1 MAAVDNH
8 HRIWRDGKFVDW
20 EDATIHVMSHVVH
33 YGSSVFE
40 GIRCYETPG
49 GPAVFRLGAHMRRF
63 ADSCRIYRMP
73 LTYSIEDLSRAAVET
88 VAENEL
94 PHCYLR
100 PVAIR
105 TGEQMGV
112 LPQDTPLEVFII
124 PWTWGTYLG
133 ADALKNGAD
142 VCVSSW
148 RRPAP
153 DTFPSLAKAGGNYL
167 NGQLSKMQARID
179 NYVEGIMLDSFG
191 LVSEGSGEN
200 LFLVRDGK
208 LFTSTISSGILNGIT
223 RDCVMRIARDMEVE
237 VVEGS
242 FPREM
247 LYIADELFF
256 TGTAAED
263 NSHSFGRSDSG
274 GHRQAGRSNARDSA
288 RVHGPCDRYDRGSLW
303 VADTGAGPKDVDD
316 RARKARERTGR
327 QHVRFADLTPFSDR
341 V

>member
-1 MAAVDNH
+1 MAAVNNH

-40 GIRCYETPG
+40 GIRCYETPR
-49 GPAVFRLGAHMRRF
+49 GPAVFRLDAHMRRF
-63 ADSCRIYRMP
+63 SDSCRIYRMP
-73 LTYSIEDLSRAAVET
+73 LKYSIEDLSRATVET
-88 VAENEL
+88 VAENNL

-112 LPQDTPLEVFII
+112 LPSDTPLEVFII

-153 DTFPSLAKAGGNYL
+153 DTIPMMAKAGGNYL
-167 NGQLSKMQARID
+167 NGQLSKMEARVD
-179 NYVEGIMLDSFG
+179 NYSEGIMLDSFG

-223 RDCVMRIARDMEVE
+223 RDSVIRIARDMEVE

-242 FPREM
+242 IPREM

-256 TGTAAED
+256 TGTAAEITPI
-263 NSHSFGRSDSG
+263 RSVDRIPVGAGKPGPLTLAIQREYMGIAG
-274 GHRQAGRSNARDSA
+274 GTLD
-288 RVHGPCDRYDRGSLW
+288 DRYGW
-303 VADTGAGPKDVDD
+303 
-316 RARKARERTGR
+316 
-327 QHVRFADLTPFSDR
+327 LTPVPTGKTSTATR
-341 V
+341 GATSREKIGNLSASPI

>member
-1 MAAVDNH
+1 MARTDNH
-8 HRIWRDGKFVDW
+8 HRIWRDGQFVNW

-49 GPAVFRLGAHMRRF
+49 GPAIFRLGDHMRRF

-73 LTYSIEDLSRAAVET
+73 LEHSQET
-88 VAENEL
+88 LVQACVDTVSENGL

-100 PVAIR
+100 PIALR

-112 LPQDTPLEVFII
+112 LPTSTPLEVFII

-133 ADALKNGAD
+133 QDALAEGVD

-153 DTFPSLAKAGGNYL
+153 DTFPTMAKAGGNYL
-167 NGQLSKMQARID
+167 NSQLSKMEAKLD
-179 NYVEGIMLDSFG
+179 HYSEGIMLDSFG

-200 LFLVRDGK
+200 LFLVRDGR
-208 LFTSTISSGILNGIT
+208 LITAPLSAGILNGIT
-223 RDCVMRIARDMEVE
+223 RDSVSRIARDMDIE
-237 VVEGS
+237 VVEQVM
-242 FPREM
+242 PREM

-256 TGTAAED
+256 TGTAAEITPIRSVD
-263 NSHSFGRSDSG
+263 RIPVGTGKPGPITLEIQRQYMGIAEGRLPDPDG
-274 GHRQAGRSNARDSA
+274 WLTRVPTAAHAGI
-288 RVHGPCDRYDRGSLW
+288 
-303 VADTGAGPKDVDD
+303 
-316 RARKARERTGR
+316 
-327 QHVRFADLTPFSDR
+327 
-341 V
+341 